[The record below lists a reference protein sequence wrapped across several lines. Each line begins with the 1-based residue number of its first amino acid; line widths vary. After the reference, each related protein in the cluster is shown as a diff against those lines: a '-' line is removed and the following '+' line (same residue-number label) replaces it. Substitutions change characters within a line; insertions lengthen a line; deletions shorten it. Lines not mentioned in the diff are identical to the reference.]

1 VGALFCLLSAA
12 GFGAMAVFGKLSYDA
27 GVSVDALL
35 LVRFGLAG
43 AVLLAIALGRGA
55 LRNLPRRAVFA
66 GLGMGVFGYA
76 AQAGLYF
83 SALAR
88 IDASLVALILYVYP
102 VLVMAG
108 AVVLRRE
115 RASRRRVWALG
126 LALGGI
132 GLVLSGAAT
141 GRFDIVGALLA
152 LGAAIVYTGYILVGD
167 RVDISPLALAALVC
181 SGAFGTFLLTGFVRG
196 GTDLG
201 FAPAGWL
208 WLGALALVS
217 TVAAILLFF
226 AGMARLGPSVASILS
241 ILEPVVTVIAA
252 AVVFGEM
259 LTPIQWLGGAL
270 VLSAVL
276 IVQWPSRSP
285 AQPGRRTSAHAGR
298 RPSAHARRGSSGQA
312 GRQTGAVARSALARV
327 AASRFFGADDQAA
340 THNSCACSEPK
351 SPAA

>member
-1 VGALFCLLSAA
+1 MGALFCLLSAA
-12 GFGAMAVFGKLSYDA
+12 AFGAMAVFGKLSYDA

-35 LVRFGLAG
+35 LVRFGIAG
-43 AVLLAIALGRGA
+43 TVLLIVALARGA
-55 LRNLPRRAVFA
+55 LRNLPRRAVLV

-102 VLVMAG
+102 VLVMVG

-115 RASRRRVWALG
+115 QASRRRVWALG
-126 LALGGI
+126 LALAGI
-132 GLVLSGAAT
+132 VLVLSGAAT
-141 GRFDIVGALLA
+141 GGFDVVGALLA
-152 LGAAIVYTGYILVGD
+152 FGAATVYTVYILVGD
-167 RVDISPLALAALVC
+167 RTTAHVPPLALAALVC
-181 SGAFGTFLLTGFVRG
+181 IGAFGTFLVTGLFRG

-208 WLGALALVS
+208 WLVALALVS

-226 AGMARLGPSVASILS
+226 AGMARVAPSVASILS
-241 ILEPVVTVIAA
+241 ILEPVVTVVAA
-252 AVVFGEM
+252 AVVFGEQ
-259 LTPIQWLGGAL
+259 LSVTQWFGGAL

-276 IVQWPSRSP
+276 VVQLPGRV
-285 AQPGRRTSAHAGR
+285 AGQPGW
-298 RPSAHARRGSSGQA
+298 QA
-312 GRQTGAVARSALARV
+312 GALLRAPFARAARLRF
-327 AASRFFGADDQAA
+327 AAAPDQAA
-340 THNSCACSEPK
+340 RHSPCACSEPK